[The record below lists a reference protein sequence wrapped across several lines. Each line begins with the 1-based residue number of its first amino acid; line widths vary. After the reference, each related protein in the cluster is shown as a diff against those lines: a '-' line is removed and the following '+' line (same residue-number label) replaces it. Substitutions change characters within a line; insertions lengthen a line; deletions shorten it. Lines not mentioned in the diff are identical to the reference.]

1 MPEYLSQFFENMLAE
16 IPNVFTALLIFVGSL
31 YLAKL
36 LSNLLQSVLKR
47 READPEV
54 TMLLGKITRWSIIV
68 AGIITA
74 LQRFFDVTAF
84 LAGLGIIGFTIGF
97 ALQNIMQNFASGVIL
112 LIEQPF
118 DVGDSVELNGFGGT
132 ALNINLRTT
141 EMRTFEGLIVMIP
154 NADVLSNTI
163 TNYTRADRRRIELPV
178 GVAYGSDPA
187 LARQIV
193 LEAIK
198 NVPGFLGDPEP
209 MVVFHTFS
217 GSSLD
222 MSAYFWIDTS
232 VTNPLAAR
240 DSALELIKAA
250 LDKHGIE
257 IPFPITT
264 VYMQSES

>member
-1 MPEYLSQFFENMLAE
+1 MPEYFNQLLEKAVASL
-16 IPNVFTALLIFVGSL
+16 PNVLTAILIFVASL
-31 YLAKL
+31 YVAKL
-36 LSNLLQSVLKR
+36 LSNLLKQVLLK
-47 READPEV
+47 READREV

-84 LAGLGIIGFTIGF
+84 LTGLGILGFTIGF
-97 ALQNIMQNFASGVIL
+97 ALQNIMQNFVSGIIL

-118 DVGDSVELNGFGGT
+118 DVGDAVELNSYGG
-132 ALNINLRTT
+132 AILSINLRTT

-163 TNYTRADRRRIELPV
+163 TNYTRAARRRIELPV
-178 GVAYGSDPA
+178 GVSYGSDPA
-187 LARQIV
+187 VTRQTV

-198 NVPGFLGDPEP
+198 NIPGFLGDPEP
-209 MVVFHTFS
+209 MVVFHTFG
-217 GSSLD
+217 GSSVD

-232 VTNPLAAR
+232 KTNPFAAK
-240 DSALELIKAA
+240 DAALELIKGA
-250 LDKHGIE
+250 LEKKGIE

-264 VYMQSES
+264 VYLQSES

>member
-1 MPEYLSQFFENMLAE
+1 MPEYFNSFLERVVASF
-16 IPNVFTALLIFVGSL
+16 PNVLTAILIFFVSL
-31 YLAKL
+31 YVAKL
-36 LSNLLQSVLKR
+36 LSNLLRKVLER
-47 READPEV
+47 READREV
-54 TMLLGKITRWSIIV
+54 TILLTKITRWSIIAV
-68 AGIITA
+68 GILAA

-84 LAGLGIIGFTIGF
+84 LAGLGILGFTIGF
-97 ALQNIMQNFASGVIL
+97 ALQNIMQNFVSGVIL

-118 DVGDSVELNGFGGT
+118 EVGDAVELSTYGGT
-132 ALNINLRTT
+132 VLNIHLRTT
-141 EMRTFEGLIVMIP
+141 EMRTFEGLIVIIP

-178 GVAYGSDPA
+178 GVSYGSDPA
-187 LARQIV
+187 VVRQIV

-209 MVVFHTFS
+209 MVVFHTFG
-217 GSSLD
+217 GSSVD

-232 VTNPLAAR
+232 KTNPFAAK
-240 DSALELIKAA
+240 DAAFEFVKAA
-250 LDKHGIE
+250 LEKNGIE

>member
-1 MPEYLSQFFENMLAE
+1 MPDYFTQLIDNIVAE
-16 IPNVFTALLIFVGSL
+16 LPNIFTALLIFVASL
-31 YLAKL
+31 YVAKL
-36 LSNLLQSVLKR
+36 LSNLLRRVLER
-47 READPEV
+47 READREV
-54 TMLLGKITRWSIIV
+54 TLLLEKITRWSIIV

-84 LAGLGIIGFTIGF
+84 LTGLGILGFTIGF
-97 ALQNIMQNFASGVIL
+97 ALQNIMQNFVSGVIL

-118 DVGDSVELNGFGGT
+118 DVGDAVELNSYGGT
-132 ALNINLRTT
+132 VLTINLRTT

-187 LARQIV
+187 VARQAV

-198 NVPGFLGDPEP
+198 NIPGFLGDPEP
-209 MVVFHTFS
+209 MVVFHTFG
-217 GSSLD
+217 GSSVD

-232 VTNPLAAR
+232 VTNPFAAK
-240 DSALELIKAA
+240 DAALELIKAA
-250 LDKHGIE
+250 LEKQGIE

>member
-1 MPEYLSQFFENMLAE
+1 MPEILSEFIDKLVTEL
-16 IPNVFTALLIFVGSL
+16 PNIFTALLIFVGSL

-36 LSNLLQSVLKR
+36 LSNLLKRVLKR
-47 READPEV
+47 READREV
-54 TMLLGKITRWSIIV
+54 TMLLGTITRWSIIV
-68 AGIITA
+68 AGLITA

-84 LAGLGIIGFTIGF
+84 LAGLGILGFTIGF
-97 ALQNIMQNFASGVIL
+97 ALQNIMQNFVSGVIL

-132 ALNINLRTT
+132 VLNINLRTT
-141 EMRTFEGLIVMIP
+141 EMRTFDGLIVMIP

-178 GVAYGSDPA
+178 GVSYGSDPA
-187 LARQIV
+187 IARQTV
-193 LEAIK
+193 LESIK

-209 MVVFHTFS
+209 VVVFHTFG
-217 GSSLD
+217 GSSVD

-232 VTNPLAAR
+232 KTNPFAAK
-240 DSALELIKAA
+240 DAALELIKAA
-250 LDKHGIE
+250 LEKQGIE